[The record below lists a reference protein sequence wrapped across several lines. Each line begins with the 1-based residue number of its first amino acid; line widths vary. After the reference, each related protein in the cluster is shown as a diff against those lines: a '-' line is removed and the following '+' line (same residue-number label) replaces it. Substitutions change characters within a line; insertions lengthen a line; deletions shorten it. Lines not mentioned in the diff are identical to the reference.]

1 MNPARI
7 LVVDDEKVV
16 LTGCEKILGEAGYRV
31 KTTLSAK
38 QALDILKEGPFDIV
52 ITDLKMPEISG
63 MELLKTIKRDYPEI
77 TVIVITGYSTVETAV
92 DAMKL
97 GAFDYL
103 PKPFTSDQVVLVIKR
118 ALERRTLL
126 AETMR
131 GKREISKAQKI
142 FENLP
147 VGIIVVNGDK
157 QIEDTNISFTKM
169 MGIDGRSNDLKG
181 KPVSSLQSDWLTE
194 IFELQEAVDRKIYL
208 SDRNLNVHIIT
219 VPIGEEKQWVGMLV
233 DISKSEQQRE
243 EIMKLKKELLEKSQ
257 EVINKQMRVAQEI
270 AGLLGETTAETKT
283 TLLKLIDLAK
293 REEGL

>member
-1 MNPARI
+1 M
-7 LVVDDEKVV
+7 
-16 LTGCEKILGEAGYRV
+16 

-38 QALDILKEGPFDIV
+38 QALDILKESPFDIV
-52 ITDLKMPEISG
+52 ITDIKMPEISG

-118 ALERRTLL
+118 ALERKTLL

-131 GKREISKAQKI
+131 GKKEISKAQKI

-157 QIEDTNISFTKM
+157 QIEDTNSSFTKM
-169 MGIDGRSNDLKG
+169 MGIDDRSNDLKG
-181 KPVSSLQSDWLTE
+181 KPVSSLQSEWLTE
-194 IFELQEAVDRKIYL
+194 IFELQESVDRKIYL

>member
-1 MNPARI
+1 MNTARI

-16 LTGCEKILGEAGYRV
+16 LAGCEKILGEAGYQV

-38 QALDILKEGPFDIV
+38 QALDILKEDPFDIV
-52 ITDLKMPEISG
+52 ITDIKMPEISG

-131 GKREISKAQKI
+131 GKKEISKAQKI

-157 QIEDTNISFTKM
+157 QIEDTNSRFKKM
-169 MGIDGRSNDLKG
+169 MGIDDQSNDLKG

-194 IFELQEAVDRKIYL
+194 IFEREEAVDRKIYL
-208 SDRNLNVHIIT
+208 SDRNLNLHIIT

>member
-1 MNPARI
+1 MNTARI

-16 LTGCEKILGEAGYRV
+16 LNGCEKILGEAGYWV

-52 ITDLKMPEISG
+52 ITDIKMPEISG

-118 ALERRTLL
+118 ALERKTLL

-131 GKREISKAQKI
+131 GKKEISKAQKI

-157 QIEDTNISFTKM
+157 QIEDTNSSFTKM
-169 MGIDGRSNDLKG
+169 MGIDDRSNDLKG
-181 KPVSSLQSDWLTE
+181 KPVSSLQSEWLTE
-194 IFELQEAVDRKIYL
+194 IFELQESVDRKIYL